1 MGGGGISIL
10 PCVIFYP
17 GMLHIIAKRLCIFM
31 LLFLIVS
38 TRAFS
43 DVDGRRNVDI
53 NGGIIWIGNA
63 EPEGAPSPLLN
74 TLTVSLPIRFSNYFS
89 FSPEFGFFGTQYGFS
104 DGSLKVVPL
113 EREAP
118 DAAWILSVLVEPF
131 FTFDLNLSE
140 TISIGLLAAP
150 VFLLRVP
157 TVSWGEG
164 TAQLGEIT
172 AYLYESGR
180 FFYTAAGLSFS
191 WAAHENVSLIARV
204 KSYLPVFHIWDNET
218 YPFHDLMMISG
229 TIGFRFFF

>member
-1 MGGGGISIL
+1 MLRMVERRFCIL
-10 PCVIFYP
+10 S
-17 GMLHIIAKRLCIFM
+17 
-31 LLFLIVS
+31 LLFLIISVS
-38 TRAFS
+38 TFS
-43 DVDGRRNVDI
+43 DIGVRRSIDI
-53 NGGIIWIGNA
+53 HGGMIWIGNA

-74 TLTVSLPIRFSNYFS
+74 IISVSLPIRFSNYFS

-118 DAAWILSVLVEPF
+118 DAGWILSVLVEPI
-131 FTFDLNLSE
+131 FTFDLNLSDR
-140 TISIGLLAAP
+140 ISIGLLAAP

-164 TAQLGEIT
+164 SAQLGEIT

-180 FFYTAAGLSFS
+180 FFYTTAGLSFS

-204 KSYLPVFHIWDNET
+204 ISYLPVFHIWDNES
-218 YPFHDLMMISG
+218 YPFYDMLMLSG
-229 TIGFRFFF
+229 TIGFRVFSKE